1 MRRID
6 ELQVLLNDLPVG
18 TLTLG
23 SGELSEFRLAES
35 YLSTFPRPVLGQQFI
50 DRPRETYRSRVRVP
64 PWFSNLLPEGPLRE
78 LVANRAG
85 VPSGREFHLLHFLGE
100 DLPGAVRIL
109 GTSALQLALPDFG
122 SEVPPSVSEEGLR
135 FSLAGVQLKF
145 SARRH
150 ERGLTIPAQ
159 GRDGDWIVKLPDAR
173 FVSVPENEFATMAWA
188 AASGLRVP
196 ETALV
201 ELSAVSGLPT
211 SVQTIPDRK
220 AYAVRRFDRSA
231 GGRIHIE
238 DMAQVLGV
246 FADRK
251 YDAANYETVA
261 SIVLA
266 VGGAGELK
274 EFLRRL
280 VFVVAS
286 GNGDAHLKNWS
297 LMYPMGGAAELSPAY
312 DLVSTIQYLPNDLM
326 ALNLSRSKAWSD
338 VSTESFI
345 RLARKLAID
354 ERMVLDTVQAAV
366 QDIRQGWRTVGKHV
380 GYTVEQ
386 QQRLDTHMS
395 AIPLLQQAA

>member
-1 MRRID
+1 MKRVD

-18 TLTLG
+18 TLTLR

-35 YLSTFPRPVLGQQFI
+35 YLNTFPRPVLGQQFI
-50 DRPRETYRSRVRVP
+50 DRPREAYRSRVRVP

-78 LVANRAG
+78 LVANQAG

-109 GTSALQLALPDFG
+109 GTSALQLALPNLEFDTSSSGF
-122 SEVPPSVSEEGLR
+122 EEGLR

-173 FVSVPENEFATMAWA
+173 FANVPENEFATMAWA

-201 ELSAVSGLPT
+201 ELSSVSGLPA
-211 SVQTIPDRK
+211 SVHSLPERK
-220 AYAVRRFDRSA
+220 AYAVRRFDRSPD
-231 GGRIHIE
+231 GRIHTE

-266 VGGAGELK
+266 VAGVGELR
-274 EFLRRL
+274 ELLRRL
-280 VFVVAS
+280 VFVIAS

-297 LMYPMGGAAELSPAY
+297 FMYSPGGDAKLSPAY
-312 DLVSTIQYLPNDLM
+312 DLVSTIQYLPNDLL
-326 ALNLSRSKAWSD
+326 ALNLSRSKAWTD
-338 VSTESFI
+338 VSVQSFT
-345 RLARKLAID
+345 RLARRLAVD
-354 ERMVLDTVQAAV
+354 ERTVVDTVHAAV
-366 QDIRQGWRTVGKHV
+366 HDIREGWRTVRRQAGF
-380 GYTVEQ
+380 TAEQ
-386 QQRLDTHMS
+386 QRRLESHMS
-395 AIPLLQQAA
+395 AIPLLQ

>member
-1 MRRID
+1 MKRVD

-35 YLSTFPRPVLGQQFI
+35 YLTTFPRPVLGQQFI
-50 DRPRETYRSRVRVP
+50 DRPREAYRSRVRVP

-78 LVANRAG
+78 LVANQAG
-85 VPSGREFHLLHFLGE
+85 LPSGREFHLLHFLGE
-100 DLPGAVRIL
+100 DLPGAVRVL
-109 GTSALQLALPDFG
+109 ATSALQLALPNIDMDTSSPGF
-122 SEVPPSVSEEGLR
+122 EEALR

-173 FVSVPENEFATMAWA
+173 FAAVPENEFATMAWA

-196 ETALV
+196 ETELV
-201 ELSAVSGLPT
+201 DLSSVSGLPA
-211 SVQTIPDRK
+211 SVHSLPERK
-220 AYAVRRFDRSA
+220 AYAIRRFDRSPA
-231 GGRIHIE
+231 GRIHAE

-266 VGGAGELK
+266 VAGVGELS

-280 VFVVAS
+280 VFVIAS

-297 LMYPMGGAAELSPAY
+297 FMYPAGGGTKLSPAY
-312 DLVSTIQYLPNDLM
+312 DLVSTIQYLPHDLL

-338 VSTESFI
+338 VSIQTFI
-345 RLARKLAID
+345 RLARRLAVD
-354 ERMVLDTVQAAV
+354 ERTVLDTVHAAV
-366 QDIRQGWRTVGKHV
+366 HDIRQGWQSVGRHV
-380 GYTVEQ
+380 GFTGEQ
-386 QQRLDTHMS
+386 QRRIDIHMS
-395 AIPLLQQAA
+395 AVPLLQ